1 MPDPDSPELILK
13 RALAQ
18 YLETAGAGAYR
29 PAVGDNYLSTERGI
43 YTGGPTLPTA
53 DNCIVLTSLQP
64 IAQGR
69 ADMVWRIQAYTRVK
83 GSNVAAGNAAA
94 FVSSLIDQK
103 ENVPPGLHVAWAW
116 SFSRLEFGPDS
127 NGRSAVAETF
137 YFRGRRGH

>member
-18 YLETAGAGAYR
+18 YLHDEEAGIYR
-29 PAVGDNYLSTERGI
+29 PTTPYLASERGI
-43 YTGGPTLPTA
+43 LTSGPTLPTTI

-64 IAQGR
+64 IAEGR
-69 ADMVWRIQAYTRVK
+69 ADMIWRIQAYTRVK

-103 ENVPPGLHVAWAW
+103 EDVPPGLHIAWAW
-116 SFSRLEFGPDS
+116 SFSRLEFAPDS